1 MNHLEAHM
9 CVLQELNDAI
19 ACMGTLNP
27 KIRKRGLC
35 HVRASNMKIDLI
47 GIIFKFQ
54 LSVFQC
60 DAYSLIHF

>member
-1 MNHLEAHM
+1 M

-35 HVRASNMKIDLI
+35 HVRASKHENRPDWNYLQIPVVC
-47 GIIFKFQ
+47 
-54 LSVFQC
+54 LSM
-60 DAYSLIHF
+60 